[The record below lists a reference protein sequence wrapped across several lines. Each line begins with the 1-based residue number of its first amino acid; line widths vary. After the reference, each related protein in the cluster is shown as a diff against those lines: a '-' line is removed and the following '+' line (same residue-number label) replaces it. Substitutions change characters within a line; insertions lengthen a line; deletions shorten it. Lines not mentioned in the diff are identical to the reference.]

1 MDRCL
6 IICVVL
12 LILDLKALGKGFWIL
27 NSNKCGK
34 SITTDYIIYILLE
47 KADVW

>member
-12 LILDLKALGKGFWIL
+12 IILDIKALGKGFWLRNCIFL

-34 SITTDYIIYILLE
+34 SITTDYI
-47 KADVW
+47 VR